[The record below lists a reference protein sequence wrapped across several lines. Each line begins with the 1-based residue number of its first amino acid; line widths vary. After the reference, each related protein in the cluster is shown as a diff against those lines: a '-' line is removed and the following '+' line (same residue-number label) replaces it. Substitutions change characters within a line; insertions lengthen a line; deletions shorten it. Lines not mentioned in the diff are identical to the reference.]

1 MSRAEVSHGEPVRR
15 GEPRRAEAGR
25 DAEMSRGL
33 ALNSMT
39 WSMWPTPSEV
49 SIPSSF
55 SACTTVR
62 GNPSRMKPLP
72 QSGVEMLSLMMPITC
87 DWCGGR
93 WAAGAKSRDACGG
106 REQRGLAG
114 ARCTRLAQYTSDTR
128 PMISADLGQV
138 TANSRTISS
147 ETRPPFSITSLAAF
161 PISVPARAQT
171 SGVRRPPQRPA
182 RCVPRSAERRGAQRR
197 RQRPCVA
204 PLSRA
209 SHGWLS
215 STRVRGATSR
225 TPNPSGPQR
234 DPRRCVARAGA
245 QRLRRVPKPQEGALR
260 TSSDSGA

>member
-1 MSRAEVSHGEPVRR
+1 MRSTSVASGTFEAPTRRSTSRDGPRRAEMSRDEPRRAEMSRAEVSHGEPVRR

-25 DAEMSRGL
+25 DAEVSRGL

-62 GNPSRMKPLP
+62 GKPSRMKPLP

-87 DWCGGR
+87 DWGGGR

-128 PMISADLGQV
+128 P
-138 TANSRTISS
+138 
-147 ETRPPFSITSLAAF
+147 
-161 PISVPARAQT
+161 
-171 SGVRRPPQRPA
+171 
-182 RCVPRSAERRGAQRR
+182 
-197 RQRPCVA
+197 
-204 PLSRA
+204 
-209 SHGWLS
+209 
-215 STRVRGATSR
+215 
-225 TPNPSGPQR
+225 
-234 DPRRCVARAGA
+234 
-245 QRLRRVPKPQEGALR
+245 
-260 TSSDSGA
+260 